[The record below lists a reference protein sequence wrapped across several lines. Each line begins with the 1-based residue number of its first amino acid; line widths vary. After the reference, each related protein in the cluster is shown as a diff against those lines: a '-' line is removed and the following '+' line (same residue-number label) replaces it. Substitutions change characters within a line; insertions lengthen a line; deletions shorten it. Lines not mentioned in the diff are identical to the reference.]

1 MSTEVMYTD
10 GSVSTFH
17 EGGGATHDGYLAI
30 ERLRLITAKSALN
43 IYLKSGGS
51 MQLTANGAQLAI
63 KNVIEPLTGKTYK
76 RSMNGKRDALADCVA
91 LLASL
96 EDNAIVLDSTHDI
109 E

>member
-109 E
+109 Q